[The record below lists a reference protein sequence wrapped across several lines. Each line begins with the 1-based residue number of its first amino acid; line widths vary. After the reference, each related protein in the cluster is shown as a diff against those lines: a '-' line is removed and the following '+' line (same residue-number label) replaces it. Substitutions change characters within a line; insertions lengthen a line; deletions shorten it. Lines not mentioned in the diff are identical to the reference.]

1 MGVER
6 GEKEGLAGP
15 PVELEMSNLFILS
28 KHDCNFITFSLC
40 IVQISHMVWYSQQMI
55 AEWLPGTKKKKKRI
69 FKYLIHLVSEL

>member
-1 MGVER
+1 MLNQSLASLCNLLMGVER

-40 IVQISHMVWYSQQMI
+40 IVQISHMV
-55 AEWLPGTKKKKKRI
+55 
-69 FKYLIHLVSEL
+69 